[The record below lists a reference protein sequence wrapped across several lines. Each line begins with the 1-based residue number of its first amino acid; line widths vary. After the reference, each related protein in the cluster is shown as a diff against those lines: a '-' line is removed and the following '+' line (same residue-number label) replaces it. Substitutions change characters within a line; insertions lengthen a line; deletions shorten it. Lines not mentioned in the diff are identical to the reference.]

1 MLEPSSGWQ
10 QLEGLFYYYLSCVF
24 CWHNVNSGLEEYVFS
39 YFKLE
44 NFESCLQFYSQEL
57 DLNLL
62 SVAGYSPFFF
72 L

>member
-1 MLEPSSGWQ
+1 M
-10 QLEGLFYYYLSCVF
+10 F
-24 CWHNVNSGLEEYVFS
+24 FS

-72 L
+72 YNNKKSELQSTEMIHETSEVNLANGA